1 MTFGQLV
8 ARSLRYFW
16 RTNLAVVLGVAV
28 AVGVL
33 TGALLVGD
41 SVRGSLRELFLARL
55 GNTESVIV
63 ANTFFRDALAEEMG
77 PDTVPLIA
85 FEGML
90 THEASGRRRA
100 HVQVYGVDARFWA
113 FHGVADPELSRRGAT
128 LTPSLVEELG
138 SGEGDTLLLRVEQPS
153 AVSRGSLHGFKENT
167 GRTLRLT
174 QEAAAVPEFSL
185 YPQQDSVKAI
195 FLPLSRLQRDLG
207 QEGTVNTILLSGRG
221 DAEPKLQETAT
232 LSDLGVRLR
241 ALDSKR
247 GCAIESHALM
257 LSDPVVRAVRDEA
270 AERGLETTSILTYL
284 ANTLR
289 VGEREVP
296 YSLVTALDSRTYESL
311 APFEEILSPSLVLNE
326 WAASDLEAK
335 RGDALTMEYYLWR
348 DDGLI
353 ETESAE
359 FIVDAVIPMEG
370 FGTDREVAPEF
381 PGISSADNLG
391 DWEPPFP
398 IDLRRVRDK
407 DEEYWDAYRTS
418 SKAFI
423 RLARGQRIW
432 PVRQGKL
439 TSIRVSL
446 KAEDAEAFE
455 RGLRARL
462 DPLALGFSV
471 IAARAEGVRASEG
484 ATDFGEYFVYFSYF
498 LVVAALMLTGLFFKL
513 GVEQRLREIGT
524 LVALGFPMQR
534 VRRLFTLEGVV
545 LSVIGGLAGIVI
557 AVSYGWLIMYGLR
570 TWWVDAVG
578 TRLLTL
584 HVSALSLFI
593 GVVGGG
599 GVAAIAI
606 AWTLRHLE
614 KIPPRN
620 LLAGETGRETSA
632 SKARSS
638 RRASRLAWS
647 ALALGLLLVAGA
659 STGVVNEVAGFFGA
673 GNLLLVSLLLFQWLW
688 LKAESKRV
696 VSGQGTGAMARLGFR
711 NATYRPGRSL
721 VAVALIAFA
730 SFTIVAVDGFRKNDR
745 AVDLA
750 RDSGSGGYPL
760 MAESLL
766 PLHWDPNTLEG
777 RDAVGLPY
785 PGDPD
790 ALDLEIQTFR
800 LRPGDDASCLN
811 LYRPQNPRLLAA
823 SGAFIE
829 EGRFRFSTSLAETPE
844 EKANPWLLLRKS
856 FSDGAVPVI
865 PVIGDANSM
874 TYVLHLG
881 LGEDFLLS
889 RAGETPLRLRLVA
902 TLADSI
908 FQSELLSSE
917 ENFLAHFPEADG
929 FRFFLVDTPAAS
941 ADEARELLEGRLA
954 DFGLDVQSTSEKLAG
969 YHRVENT
976 YLSTF
981 QTLGGLGLV
990 LGTFGLAAVL
1000 LRNVLER
1007 RRELALLR
1015 AVGYENRHFSIM
1027 IAAENGLLLFLG
1039 LLTGSLAALVAIA
1052 PALVSRGGSFGGGFL
1067 GVLLGAVVVSGLL
1080 SSFLAVAAVFRTPLL
1095 ANLRAE

>member
-1 MTFGQLV
+1 MTFAQLV
-8 ARSLRYFW
+8 AGSLRYYW

-63 ANTFFRDALAEEMG
+63 ANTFFRDALAEEIG

-100 HVQVYGVDARFWA
+100 KVQVYGVDARFWA
-113 FHGVADPELSRRGAT
+113 FHGVADPELSDRGAA
-128 LTPSLVEELG
+128 LTPSLMEELG
-138 SGEGDTLLLRVEQPS
+138 SASGDSLLLRVEQPS

-167 GRTLRLT
+167 GRTIRLT
-174 QEAAAVPEFSL
+174 QEAAVAREFSL
-185 YPQQDSVKAI
+185 YPQQDSVKAV
-195 FLPLSRLQRDLG
+195 FLPLSRLQSDLG
-207 QEGTVNTILLSGRG
+207 QEGSVNTILLSFRSESG
-221 DAEPKLQETAT
+221 DAETRLQETAT
-232 LSDLGVRLR
+232 LADLGVRLR
-241 ALDSKR
+241 ALDSEK
-247 GCAIESHALM
+247 GYAVESSALM
-257 LSDPVVRAVRDEA
+257 LSDPVVQAVRDEA
-270 AERGLETTSILTYL
+270 AERGLETASILTYL

-289 VGEREVP
+289 VGDREVP
-296 YSLVTALDSRTYESL
+296 YSLVTALDNRTYESL
-311 APFEEILSPSLVLNE
+311 VPAEEIRSPSLVLNE

-335 RGDALTMEYYLWR
+335 RGDALTLEYYLWR

-370 FGTDREVAPEF
+370 WAVDREVAPEF

-446 KAEDAEAFE
+446 ASADAEAFE
-455 RGLRARL
+455 QGLRARL

-524 LVALGFPMQR
+524 LLALGFPMQR
-534 VRRLFTLEGVV
+534 VRRLFMLEGVV
-545 LSVIGGLAGIVI
+545 LSVIGGLLGIVI

-584 HVSALSLFI
+584 HVSPLSLVI

-599 GVAAIAI
+599 GAAVIAI

-614 KIPPRN
+614 KISPRN
-620 LLAGETGRETSA
+620 LLAGETGRETVA
-632 SKARSS
+632 PKARS
-638 RRASRLAWS
+638 SRLAWS

-659 STGVVNEVAGFFGA
+659 STGAVNQVAGFFGA

-688 LKAESKRV
+688 LKAEAKRV
-696 VSGQGTGAMARLGFR
+696 VSGQGVRAMARLGFR

-721 VAVALIAFA
+721 VAIALIAFA
-730 SFTIVAVDGFRKNDR
+730 SFTIVAVDGFRKNDG

-777 RDAVGLPY
+777 RDAANLPY
-785 PGDPD
+785 PDDPD
-790 ALDLEIQTFR
+790 ALDLAIQTFR

-823 SGAFIE
+823 NDAFIE
-829 EGRFRFSTSLAETPE
+829 EGRFRFSKSLAETPE
-844 EKANPWLLLRKS
+844 EEANPWLLLRKS
-856 FSDGAVPVI
+856 FSDGAGPVI

-874 TYVLHLG
+874 AYVLHLN

-889 RAGETPLRLRLVA
+889 RVGKTPLRLRLVA

-908 FQSELLSSE
+908 FQGELLSSE

-929 FRFFLVDTPAAS
+929 FRFFLIDTPAAS
-941 ADEARELLEGRLA
+941 VDAAKELLEGRLA

-969 YHRVENT
+969 YHRVENA

-981 QTLGGLGLV
+981 QMLGGLGLV
-990 LGTFGLAAVL
+990 LGTFGLAVVL

-1015 AVGYENRHFSIM
+1015 AVGYETRHFSLM

-1067 GVLLGAVVVSGLL
+1067 GVLLGAVVVSGFV
-1080 SSFLAVAAVFRTPLL
+1080 SSLLAVAAVSRAPLL
-1095 ANLRAE
+1095 ASLRAE

>member
-1 MTFGQLV
+1 MTFAQLV
-8 ARSLRYFW
+8 ACSLRYYW
-16 RTNLAVVLGVAV
+16 RTNLAVMLGVAV

-63 ANTFFRDALAEEMG
+63 ANTFFRDALAEEIG
-77 PDTVPLIA
+77 ADTVPLIA

-90 THEASGRRRA
+90 THEVSGRRRGK
-100 HVQVYGVDARFWA
+100 VQVYGVDARFWA
-113 FHGVADPELSRRGAT
+113 FHGVADPELSGRGAA
-128 LTPSLVEELG
+128 LTPSLMEELG
-138 SGEGDTLLLRVEQPS
+138 SASGDSLLLRVEQPS

-167 GRTLRLT
+167 GRTIRLT
-174 QEAAAVPEFSL
+174 QEAAVAREFSL

-195 FLPLSRLQRDLG
+195 FLPLSRLQSDLG
-207 QEGTVNTILLSGRG
+207 QEGSVNTILLSFRSESG
-221 DAEPKLQETAT
+221 DAETRLQETAT
-232 LSDLGVRLR
+232 LADLGVRLR
-241 ALDSKR
+241 ALDSEK
-247 GCAIESHALM
+247 GYAVESSALM
-257 LSDPVVRAVRDEA
+257 LSDPVVQAVRDEA
-270 AERGLETTSILTYL
+270 AERGLETSSILTYL

-296 YSLVTALDSRTYESL
+296 YSLVTALDSRTYENL
-311 APFEEILSPSLVLNE
+311 VPAEEIRSASVVLNE

-335 RGDALTMEYYLWR
+335 RGDALTLEYYLWR

-353 ETESAE
+353 ETQSAE

-370 FGTDREVAPEF
+370 WAVDREVAPEF

-439 TSIRVSL
+439 TSIRMSL
-446 KAEDAEAFE
+446 ASADAEAFE

-545 LSVIGGLAGIVI
+545 LSAMGGLLGIVI

-584 HVSALSLFI
+584 HVSPLSLVI
-593 GVVGGG
+593 GVSGGG
-599 GVAAIAI
+599 GAAVIAI

-614 KIPPRN
+614 KIAPRN
-620 LLAGETGRETSA
+620 LLAGETGRETGT

-638 RRASRLAWS
+638 RLAWS
-647 ALALGLLLVAGA
+647 VLALGLLLVAGA
-659 STGVVNEVAGFFGA
+659 STGAVNQVAGFFGA
-673 GNLLLVSLLLFQWLW
+673 GNLLLVSLLMFQWLW
-688 LKAESKRV
+688 LQAEAKRV
-696 VSGQGTGAMARLGFR
+696 VSGQGAGAMARLGFR

-721 VAVALIAFA
+721 VAIALIAFA

-745 AVDLA
+745 TVDLA

-777 RDAVGLPY
+777 RDAANLPY
-785 PGDPD
+785 PDDPD
-790 ALDLEIQTFR
+790 ALDLAIQTFR

-823 SGAFIE
+823 NDAFIE
-829 EGRFRFSTSLAETPE
+829 EGRFRFSKSLAETPE
-844 EKANPWLLLRKS
+844 EEANPWLLLRKS
-856 FSDGAVPVI
+856 FSDDGGPVI

-874 TYVLHLG
+874 AYVLHLS

-889 RAGETPLRLRLVA
+889 RVGKTPLRLRLVA
-902 TLADSI
+902 TLSDSI
-908 FQSELLSSE
+908 FQGELLSSE

-941 ADEARELLEGRLA
+941 ADEAKTLLETRLA

-1015 AVGYENRHFSIM
+1015 AVGYETRHFSLM

-1067 GVLLGAVVVSGLL
+1067 GVLLGAVIVSGLV
-1080 SSFLAVAAVFRTPLL
+1080 SSLLAVAAVSRTPLL
-1095 ANLRAE
+1095 ASLRAE

>member
-63 ANTFFRDALAEEMG
+63 ANSFFRDALAEELG

-100 HVQVYGVDARFWA
+100 KVQVYGVDARFWA
-113 FHGVADPELSRRGAT
+113 FHGVADAELSRRGAVV
-128 LTPSLVEELG
+128 TPSLVEELG
-138 SGEGDTLLLRVEQPS
+138 SAEGDTLLLRVEQPS

-174 QEAAAVPEFSL
+174 QEAAAAAEFSL
-185 YPQQDSVKAI
+185 YPQQDSVRAI
-195 FLPLSRLQRDLG
+195 FLPLSLLQRDLG
-207 QEGTVNTILLSGRG
+207 QEGTVNTILLSGSG
-221 DAEPKLQETAT
+221 DAEPRLQEAAT

-241 ALDSKR
+241 ALDAEK
-247 GCAIESHALM
+247 GYAIESHALM
-257 LSDPVVRAVRDEA
+257 LSDLVVEAVRAEA
-270 AERGLETTSILTYL
+270 AERGLETSSILTYL

-296 YSLVTALDSRTYESL
+296 YSLVTALDALTYESL
-311 APFEEILSPSLVLNE
+311 VSSEEILSSSVVLNE

-353 ETESAE
+353 ETESAD

-370 FGTDREVAPEF
+370 WGADREVAPEY

-391 DWEPPFP
+391 DWAPPFP
-398 IDLRRVRDK
+398 LDLRRVRDR
-407 DEEYWDAYRTS
+407 DEEYWDVYRTS
-418 SKAFI
+418 SKALI

-439 TSIRVSL
+439 TSIRVNL
-446 KAEDAEAFE
+446 EEEDAEAFE

-462 DPLALGFSV
+462 DPRALGFSV
-471 IAARAEGVRASEG
+471 IAARAEGVQASEG

-513 GVEQRLREIGT
+513 GVEQRLREVGT
-524 LVALGFPMQR
+524 LVALGFPMRR

-545 LSVIGGLAGIVI
+545 LSVVGGLAGIVI
-557 AVSYGWLIMYGLR
+557 AIFYGWLIMYGLR

-578 TRLLTL
+578 TTLLTL

-593 GVVGGG
+593 GVAGGG

-606 AWTLRHLE
+606 AWTLRHIE
-614 KIPPRN
+614 KISPRN
-620 LLAGETGRETSA
+620 LLAGEIGRETTA

-659 STGVVNEVAGFFGA
+659 SMGAVNEVAGFFGA

-688 LKAESKRV
+688 LKAEAKRV
-696 VSGQGTGAMARLGFR
+696 VSGQGAGAIARLGFR

-721 VAVALIAFA
+721 VAIALIAFA
-730 SFTIVAVDGFRKNDR
+730 SFTIVAVDGFRKNDA

-777 RDAVGLPY
+777 RDAANLPY
-785 PGDPD
+785 AGDPD
-790 ALDLEIQTFR
+790 ALAFQIQTFR

-811 LYRPQNPRLLAA
+811 LYRPQYPRLLAA
-823 SGAFIE
+823 NAAFIE
-829 EGRFRFSTSLAETPE
+829 QGRFRFSASIAETPQE
-844 EKANPWLLLRKS
+844 EANPWLLLRKS
-856 FSDGAVPVI
+856 FSDGAI

-889 RAGETPLRLRLVA
+889 RVGETPIRLRLVA

-908 FQSELLSSE
+908 FQSELLASE
-917 ENFLAHFPEADG
+917 ENFLTHFPEADG
-929 FRFFLVDTPAAS
+929 FRFFLVDTPSAS
-941 ADEARELLEGRLA
+941 ADEAGELLESRLA

-990 LGTFGLAAVL
+990 LGTFGLGAVL

-1015 AVGYENRHFSIM
+1015 AVGYENRHFSLM

-1080 SSFLAVAAVFRTPLL
+1080 SSLLAVAAVFRTPLL